1 MAEKVVLAY
10 SGGLDTSVMIRWLKE
25 KYGYA
30 VVTLTADV
38 GQADDLTE
46 IGKKAKL
53 IGAIRHYTLDLK
65 QEFLQDYIFPAIKAN
80 ALYES

>member
-1 MAEKVVLAY
+1 MAEKVALAY
-10 SGGLDTSVMIRWLKE
+10 SGGLDTSVMIRWIKE
-25 KYGYA
+25 KYGYD

-53 IGAIRHYTLDLK
+53 TGAIRHYPLDLK
-65 QEFLQDYIFPAIKAN
+65 QELQVKIAAKPTTRARKAK
-80 ALYES
+80 